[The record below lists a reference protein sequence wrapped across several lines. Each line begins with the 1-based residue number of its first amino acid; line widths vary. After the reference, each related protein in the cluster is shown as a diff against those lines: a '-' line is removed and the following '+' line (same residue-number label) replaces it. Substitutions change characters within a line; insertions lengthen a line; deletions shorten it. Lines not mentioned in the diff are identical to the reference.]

1 MLQKPFAYRS
11 RGNRIPSLSA
21 VMKQVAEEDGCHE
34 LARCYEEKREGAKD
48 LPWWEK
54 VGGDG
59 VSDP

>member
-54 VGGDG
+54 QE
-59 VSDP
+59 